1 MAHSDRPYGYAAAP
15 SGYHSAAG
23 QHLPAVHYGPY
34 TTHHGVESTETAHM
48 AFGSMNGQQPN
59 VMHHEHMGFADEQ
72 GLQDDSYA
80 EDSLKAV
87 KDLPA
92 CFRPLFPNFRYF
104 NPVQSEAFDVAYG
117 SDTNMVVS
125 APTGSGKTGVM
136 ELAMLRL
143 LYRHIQSDGQLLS
156 PKGRTKIIYLAPIR
170 ALVQERVADWGNRF
184 GLLGLLCMELSGDA
198 DAERADLEAADI
210 ICTTPEKFDCFSA
223 D

>member
-1 MAHSDRPYGYAAAP
+1 MSNTQSP
-15 SGYHSAAG
+15 
-23 QHLPAVHYGPY
+23 LP
-34 TTHHGVESTETAHM
+34 
-48 AFGSMNGQQPN
+48 FQ
-59 VMHHEHMGFADEQ
+59 
-72 GLQDDSYA
+72 
-80 EDSLKAV
+80 
-87 KDLPA
+87 
-92 CFRPLFPNFRYF
+92 
-104 NPVQSEAFDVAYG
+104 
-117 SDTNMVVS
+117 VVS

-210 ICTTPEKFDCFSA
+210 ICTTPEKFGRVCCRVGYALLLQVTCHVASKTALDLLQMLAFQGWCQQLQ
-223 D
+223 